1 MDEGAVDEEVGLDV
15 DARLGRGSQM
25 PDESQMPMSDN
36 QMMPM
41 SVGQPNAPV
50 GSQMPMSTARCP
62 CQPDAPRKPE
72 AQWRDG
78 RLKLKG
84 PDKQSTIDLDIES
97 QREVAQEGRSGFEAA
112 MWDQAD
118 ADDEDMEEGSTPVKV
133 GRRSRGVMRKRNT
146 SSEEKG
152 NKMAKT

>member
-1 MDEGAVDEEVGLDV
+1 MDEGLIDANASLH
-15 DARLGRGSQM
+15 ARLGLGSQM
-25 PDESQMPMSDN
+25 PDESQRPMSDN

-118 ADDEDMEEGSTPVKV
+118 ADDEGMEEVSTPVKV
-133 GRRSRGVMRKRNT
+133 RRRSRGVMRKRNR

>member
-1 MDEGAVDEEVGLDV
+1 
-15 DARLGRGSQM
+15 
-25 PDESQMPMSDN
+25 
-36 QMMPM
+36 MPM

-118 ADDEDMEEGSTPVKV
+118 ADDEGMEEIITP
-133 GRRSRGVMRKRNT
+133 GR
-146 SSEEKG
+146 
-152 NKMAKT
+152 

>member
-1 MDEGAVDEEVGLDV
+1 MALGSLSGPWPWDHTYSL
-15 DARLGRGSQM
+15 DARLGLGSQM

-118 ADDEDMEEGSTPVKV
+118 ADDEGMEEVITP
-133 GRRSRGVMRKRNT
+133 GR
-146 SSEEKG
+146 
-152 NKMAKT
+152 

>member
-1 MDEGAVDEEVGLDV
+1 
-15 DARLGRGSQM
+15 
-25 PDESQMPMSDN
+25 MPMS
-36 QMMPM
+36 
-41 SVGQPNAPV
+41 
-50 GSQMPMSTARCP
+50 ARC
-62 CQPDAPRKPE
+62 PRKPE

-118 ADDEDMEEGSTPVKV
+118 ADDEDMEEGSTRVKV
-133 GRRSRGVMRKRNT
+133 GRRSRGFMRKRST